1 MIVAGHY
8 RYRYRDPYLRLTL
21 MDRQSVDRDAE
32 AIDGSSSAYLTFE
45 AEDRRLVNVY
55 YYRKISFLRLELVKT
70 EPSTSLFFSRF
81 TFVAGLSVPGFD
93 TSVK

>member
-1 MIVAGHY
+1 MIVAGRY

-21 MDRQSVDRDAE
+21 VDRQSVDRDAE

-55 YYRKISFLRLELVKT
+55 YRKISFLRLELVKT
-70 EPSTSLFFSRF
+70 ESSTSFFFSRF